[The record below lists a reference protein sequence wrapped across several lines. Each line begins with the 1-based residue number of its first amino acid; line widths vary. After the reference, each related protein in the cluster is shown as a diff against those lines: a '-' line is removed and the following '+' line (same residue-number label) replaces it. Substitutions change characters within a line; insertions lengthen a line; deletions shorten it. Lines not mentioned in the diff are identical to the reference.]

1 MSLLFQ
7 DRSRPHQFL
16 TAILWTLSVV
26 ATLVAAAIGGLTA
39 AMVMS
44 LDWGET
50 IAAGSEP
57 WVNALV
63 AGGEFVGIAL
73 ASVLGMVLWHT
84 RRFKVAALVLVFGA
98 AVVTAWLGGRFILE
112 YT

>member
-7 DRSRPHQFL
+7 DHSRPHQFL
-16 TAILWTLSVV
+16 TAVLWTLSVV
-26 ATLVAAAIGGLTA
+26 ATLVTAAIGGLTA
-39 AMVMS
+39 AMAMS

-50 IAAGSEP
+50 IAAGTAP
-57 WVNALV
+57 WVDALV

-84 RRFKVAALVLVFGA
+84 RRFKVVALVLVLGA